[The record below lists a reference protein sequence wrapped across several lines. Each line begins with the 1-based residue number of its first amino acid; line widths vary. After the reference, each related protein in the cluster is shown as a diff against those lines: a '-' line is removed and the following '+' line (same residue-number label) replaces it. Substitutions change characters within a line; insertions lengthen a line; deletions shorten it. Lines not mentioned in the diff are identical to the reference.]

1 MAQTSPP
8 ASTQTSTGARS
19 FLAWVFA
26 AVLIVGGLVFLLL
39 TGGVIR
45 YEGPIEPLVAA
56 GTAALAMPFLVRWL
70 VHRRDWWAAVVA
82 WLFAAI
88 ALVVA
93 VMMLRPAHSQIVG
106 MVALAALGVPF
117 FIAYLGR
124 RNAAGGRLHWWPLVP
139 GYLAVALAGLLG
151 LTIFGL
157 SQPIMAAF
165 ALLEIALPFW
175 VLYMV
180 NRLKWWALIV
190 AAVFSLLGVGMLAF
204 FSLVS
209 LFRSGSQAFYVIVNI
224 GLALA
229 FIGLW
234 LTVRRFDWALWA
246 AGGFAA
252 SAVASVFLPSS
263 ASWALLALAMGLYIV
278 YRQVRGP
285 IQAAAAR
292 AQAQAAQQAAAQQ
305 AARQA
310 KAAAKAQTQPGSQP
324 TAAAQPSPVG
334 APPTAGPQSI
344 PPRIPA
350 SEEAAPQPPRPTPD
364 TRPVVQFRPLDPLA
378 GRKSTTQPEDEDT
391 GRDDSSA

>member
-1 MAQTSPP
+1 MAQTPPP
-8 ASTQTSTGARS
+8 ATGTQRDSARS

-26 AVLIVGGLVFLLL
+26 AVLIIGGLAFLLL

-56 GTAALAMPFLVRWL
+56 GTAALAVPFLVRWL
-70 VHRRDWWAAVVA
+70 VHRRDWWAAVSA
-82 WLFAAI
+82 WLFTTI
-88 ALVVA
+88 ALVAA

-106 MVALAALGVPF
+106 MVALAALGGPF
-117 FIAYLGR
+117 FIAYLSR
-124 RNAAGGRLHWWPLVP
+124 RDAAGNRLHWWPLVP

-157 SQPIMAAF
+157 SPQIMAAF

-180 NRLKWWALIV
+180 NRLKWWAVIV

-209 LFRSGSQAFYVIVNI
+209 LFRSGNQAFYVIVNI
-224 GLALA
+224 GLALT
-229 FIGLW
+229 FTGLW

-252 SAVASVFLPSS
+252 SAAASVFLPSS

-310 KAAAKAQTQPGSQP
+310 KAAAKAQKQAGSQP
-324 TAAAQPSPVG
+324 GAAGQAWEAAA
-334 APPTAGPQSI
+334 PPAAGPQTI

-350 SEEAAPQPPRPTPD
+350 SEEAAPQPPGPAPD

-378 GRKSTTQPEDEDT
+378 GRKREEETNEDA
-391 GRDDSSA
+391 GRDDSSS